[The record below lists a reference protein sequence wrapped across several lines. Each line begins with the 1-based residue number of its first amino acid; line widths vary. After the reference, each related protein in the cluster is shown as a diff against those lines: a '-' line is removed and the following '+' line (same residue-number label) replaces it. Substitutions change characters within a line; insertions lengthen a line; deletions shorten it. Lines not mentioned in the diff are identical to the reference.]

1 MLLDY
6 IDLEGQEFFAQGAW
20 KSLYKVPNHPDL
32 CVSVL
37 REDEHQKRPWYF
49 FWRSKYIN
57 SELYRTFNQYRYI
70 KKYKPHLLQYI
81 VPTLGI
87 VPTSKGDGLVCA
99 LITDDDQQVSKHF
112 PLGLNQEQA
121 ISALQ
126 QMQQQ
131 GLRIFDPNPKNA
143 LLQQKNGEYHVMWI
157 ESYESPYPLWMS
169 RLLKPYLDY
178 RSQKA
183 WKLLFKRLGKYFP

>member
-1 MLLDY
+1 MPLDY

-20 KSLYKVPNHPDL
+20 KKVYIISESPNL

-37 REDEHQKRPWYF
+37 REDDHQKRPWYF

-81 VPTLGI
+81 VPTIGI
-87 VPTSKGDGLVCA
+87 TSTSKGDGLVCE
-99 LITDDDQQVSKHF
+99 LVTNDDQTIGKPF
-112 PLGLNQEQA
+112 PLDLSKDQAFSIMHKMQE
-121 ISALQ
+121 
-126 QMQQQ
+126 Q

-143 LLQQKNGEYHVMWI
+143 LVQKKNGEHHVIWI
-157 ESYESPYPLWMS
+157 ESYEAPYPLWMS

-183 WKLLFKRLGKYFP
+183 WDLLFKRLGKYFP